1 MTLRQAAWFLV
12 AYVTVVAVAIWFDL
26 AILCQ
31 GDAKFDGGC
40 GGFGL
45 YIPLWLIFLTP
56 LPLAAVLLERW
67 KRSAPTPN
75 GRIVAY
81 LVGILAVAEIG
92 FLLIDKFPVLLATE
106 AVAIAVAVLVRWNAT
121 RHSPSAPPV
130 A

>member
-1 MTLRQAAWFLV
+1 MWFLI
-12 AYVTVVAVAIWFDL
+12 AYVGLVAVAIWFDL
-26 AILCQ
+26 AVLCQ

-56 LPLAAVLLERW
+56 LPLAAILLERW
-67 KRSAPTPN
+67 KRSAPPPTV
-75 GRIVAY
+75 RLVAY
-81 LVGILAVAEIG
+81 LGGILAVTEVG
-92 FLLIDKFPVLLATE
+92 FLFIEKFPLLLATE

-121 RHSPSAPPV
+121 RHRSPAAPV